1 MTLSAYALSAAASA
15 AIPSPALVVFEPLLE
30 RNLDA
35 MLALAGTPDG
45 LRPHCKTHKTRDIV
59 RLLLER
65 GVTRHKAATVREAA
79 MCLEAGARDVVL
91 AYQLVGPMLAQYTAL
106 AAQYP
111 DARLSALVD
120 NVRSAVQLSEAAT
133 AHGVTI
139 GALVDLDTGLHRTG
153 LSVSDDAAA
162 LYRRV
167 AELPGLRPAGLQSY
181 DAQNR
186 NPDPAELRAA
196 VRTTI
201 EPVLAFAAELERAG
215 LPVPEILCGGSGT
228 FPCYAELAAS
238 TSAPITCSPGTTVF
252 WDHGYSQT
260 LPDLNAHFTPAALL
274 LSRVVSRPT
283 SQHVTLDLG
292 TKGIAADPPV
302 GRRGLILGLEDAV
315 TVLHNEEHWTVTSER
330 AGNFQVGD
338 ALLVIPTHVCPN
350 ANLYPLIYVIDENGE
365 LAARW
370 EVVARQRALIL

>member
-1 MTLSAYALSAAASA
+1 MQHSLYTLRDSALA
-15 AIPSPALVVFEPLLE
+15 AIPSPALLIFAPLLE
-30 RNLDA
+30 RNLQA
-35 MLALAGTPDG
+35 MLHLAGTPDR

-65 GVTRHKAATVREAA
+65 GVLRHKAATVREAA

-91 AYQLVGPMLAQYTAL
+91 AYQLVGPLLGQFAAL

-111 DARLSALVD
+111 DASLSALVD
-120 NVRSAVQLSEAAT
+120 NERSARQLAEAAT

-153 LSVSDDAAA
+153 LPVGVAAAA
-162 LYRRV
+162 LYRNV
-167 AELPGLRPAGLQSY
+167 TELPGLLPAGLQVY
-181 DAQNR
+181 DSQNR
-186 NPDPAELRAA
+186 NPDPAERRAA
-196 VRTTI
+196 VRATI
-201 EPVLAFAAELERAG
+201 EPVLTFAGELERAG

-228 FPCYAELAAS
+228 FPCYAELARETNA
-238 TSAPITCSPGTTVF
+238 AITCSPGTTVF

-260 LPDLNAHFTPAALL
+260 LPDLNAHFAPAALL

-283 SQHVTLDLG
+283 PQHVTLDLG
-292 TKGIAADPPV
+292 SKGIASDPPL

-315 TVLHNEEHWTVTSER
+315 TVLHNEEHWTVTSEH
-330 AGNFQVGD
+330 AGALRVGD
-338 ALLVIPTHVCPN
+338 PVLVIPTHVCPN
-350 ANLYPLIYVIDENGE
+350 ANLYPLIYVMDKNGE

>member
-1 MTLSAYALSAAASA
+1 MKPSPYALSDIALA
-15 AIPSPALVVFEPLLE
+15 AIPSPALLVFAPLLE

-35 MLALAGTPDG
+35 MLALAGTPER
-45 LRPHCKTHKTRDIV
+45 LRPHCKTHKTRDIL

-65 GVTRHKAATVREAA
+65 GVLRHKAATVREAA

-91 AYQLVGPMLAQYTAL
+91 AYQLVGPMLGQFAAL

-120 NVRSAVQLSEAAT
+120 NARSARQLSEAA
-133 AHGVTI
+133 AAQGVTI

-153 LSVSDDAAA
+153 LPVGDDAAA
-162 LYRRV
+162 LYRYV
-167 AELPGLRPAGLQSY
+167 TELPGLRPAGVQSY

-186 NPDPAELRAA
+186 NPDPAERRAA

-201 EPVLAFAAELERAG
+201 EPVLAFAAALERAG
-215 LPVPEILCGGSGT
+215 LSVPEILCGGSGT
-228 FPCYAELAAS
+228 FPCYAELAA
-238 TSAPITCSPGTTVF
+238 TMSAPITCSPGTTVF
-252 WDHGYSQT
+252 WDYGYSQT
-260 LPDLNAHFTPAALL
+260 LPDLNTHFTPAALL

-292 TKGIAADPPV
+292 TKGIAADPPA

-315 TVLHNEEHWTVTSER
+315 TVLHNEEHWTVTSEH
-330 AGNFQVGD
+330 AGDFQVGEP
-338 ALLVIPTHVCPN
+338 LLVIPTHVCPN
-350 ANLYPLIYVIDENGE
+350 ANLYPLIYVVDENGE

-370 EVVARQRALIL
+370 EVIARQRALVL

>member
-1 MTLSAYALSAAASA
+1 MPHSLYTLTDSALA
-15 AIPSPALVVFEPLLE
+15 AIPSPALLVFAPLLE
-30 RNLDA
+30 RNLQA
-35 MLALAGTPDG
+35 MLHLGGTPDR

-65 GVTRHKAATVREAA
+65 GVLRHKAATVREAA

-91 AYQLVGPMLAQYTAL
+91 AYQLVGPLLGQFAAL

-120 NVRSAVQLSEAAT
+120 NERSAGQLSEAAR

-153 LSVSDDAAA
+153 LPVGDAAAA
-162 LYRRV
+162 LYRCA
-167 AELPGLRPAGLQSY
+167 AELPGLRPAGLQVY

-186 NPDPAELRAA
+186 NPDPTERRAA
-196 VRTTI
+196 VRATI
-201 EPVLAFAAELERAG
+201 EPVLTFAAELERVG

-228 FPCYAELAAS
+228 FPCYAELAREHSAS
-238 TSAPITCSPGTTVF
+238 ITCSPGTTVF

-283 SQHVTLDLG
+283 PQHVTLDLG
-292 TKGIAADPPV
+292 SKGIAADPPL

-315 TVLHNEEHWTVTSER
+315 TVLHNEEHWTVTSEH
-330 AGNFQVGD
+330 AGDFQVGD
-338 ALLVIPTHVCPN
+338 PVLVIPTHVCPN
-350 ANLYPLIYVIDENGE
+350 ANLYPLIYVVDGNGE

-370 EVVARQRALIL
+370 EVVARQRALVL

>member
-1 MTLSAYALSAAASA
+1 MKSSDYALSDAALA
-15 AIPSPALVVFEPLLE
+15 AIPSPALVVFESLLKH
-30 RNLDA
+30 NLDA
-35 MLALAGTPDG
+35 MLALAGTPER
-45 LRPHCKTHKTRDIV
+45 LCPHCKTHKTRDIV

-91 AYQLVGPMLAQYTAL
+91 AYQLVGPMLGQFAAL

-120 NVRSAVQLSEAAT
+120 NARSADQLSAA
-133 AHGVTI
+133 AIDHGVTI

-153 LSVSDDAAA
+153 LPVSDDAAA

-167 AELPGLRPAGLQSY
+167 TELPGLRPAGLQSY

-186 NPDPAELRAA
+186 TPDPAERRAA
-196 VRTTI
+196 VRATI
-201 EPVLAFAAELERAG
+201 EPVLAFAAELEQAG

-228 FPCYAELAAS
+228 FPCYAEIAAT
-238 TSAPITCSPGTTVF
+238 TSAPIVCSPGTTVF

-283 SQHVTLDLG
+283 PQHVTLDLG
-292 TKGIAADPPV
+292 SKGIAADPPL

-315 TVLHNEEHWTVTSER
+315 TVLHNEEHWTVTSEH
-330 AGNFQVGD
+330 AGDFRVGD
-338 ALLVIPTHVCPN
+338 PLLVIPTHVCPN
-350 ANLYPLIYVIDENGE
+350 ANLYPLIYVIDDHGE

-370 EVVARQRALIL
+370 EVVARQRALML

>member
-1 MTLSAYALSAAASA
+1 MKLSAYALSDAALA
-15 AIPSPALVVFEPLLE
+15 AIPSPALVVFAPLLE

-35 MLALAGTPDG
+35 MLALAGTPER
-45 LRPHCKTHKTRDIV
+45 LRPHCKTHKTRNIV

-91 AYQLVGPMLAQYTAL
+91 AYQLVGPMLGQFAAL

-111 DARLSALVD
+111 DGRLSALVD
-120 NVRSAVQLSEAAT
+120 NVRSADQLSEAAT
-133 AHGVTI
+133 AHGITI

-153 LSVSDDAAA
+153 LPVSDSAAA
-162 LYRRV
+162 LYRHMT
-167 AELPGLRPAGLQSY
+167 ELPGLRPAGLQSY

-186 NPDPAELRAA
+186 NPDPAERRAA
-196 VRTTI
+196 VHATI
-201 EPVLAFAAELERAG
+201 EPVLDFAAELERAG

-228 FPCYAELAAS
+228 FPCYAELAGT

-252 WDHGYSQT
+252 WDYGYSQT

-283 SQHVTLDLG
+283 PQHVTLDLG
-292 TKGIAADPPV
+292 TKGIAADPPL
-302 GRRGLILGLEDAV
+302 GRRGLILGLEDAM
-315 TVLHNEEHWTVTSER
+315 TVLHNEEHWTVTSEH
-330 AGNFQVGD
+330 AGEIQVGD
-338 ALLVIPTHVCPN
+338 AVMVVPTHVCPN
-350 ANLYPLIYVIDENGE
+350 ANLYPLIYVIDRDGE
-365 LAARW
+365 LVARW